1 MITTCF
7 NRPREGALQSLL
19 SATFTPWQSFTCML
33 AWVPLGDCLKKNF
46 FFFFKFTDS
55 KEKGGTGSGS
65 KHSPCWSVPSWRF
78 LERSKVLNNG
88 SEQAEGSL
96 ETQET
101 KLNDV
106 VSYFLVLHDRAYIL
120 LAIGLKINY
129 TRKNGLFPWV
139 FLPCWAREFLYSWQ
153 IFFSH

>member
-1 MITTCF
+1 M
-7 NRPREGALQSLL
+7 
-19 SATFTPWQSFTCML
+19 
-33 AWVPLGDCLKKNF
+33 
-46 FFFFKFTDS
+46 
-55 KEKGGTGSGS
+55 
-65 KHSPCWSVPSWRF
+65 
-78 LERSKVLNNG
+78 LNNG

-139 FLPCWAREFLYSWQ
+139 FLPC
-153 IFFSH
+153 